1 MFQVE
6 LFDKLGEWVAA
17 DGRWGLLNR
26 KKRSPQAMDQI
37 QQAAAVDCTYSFEK
51 VCYIPIAMI
60 EFFYF

>member
-1 MFQVE
+1 MIFNSFRIVFQVE

-26 KKRSPQAMDQI
+26 KKRSPQGLDQI

-51 VCYIPIAMI
+51 VR
-60 EFFYF
+60 